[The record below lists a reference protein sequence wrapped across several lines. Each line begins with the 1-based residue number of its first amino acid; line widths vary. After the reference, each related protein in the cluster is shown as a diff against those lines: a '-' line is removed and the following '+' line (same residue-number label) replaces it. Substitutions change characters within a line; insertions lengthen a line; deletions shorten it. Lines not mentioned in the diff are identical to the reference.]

1 MDLKFQVNRQHIARV
16 DHAHVVAG
24 SRNFIGCIFAFG
36 PEWDGIVKTAIFRKG
51 ETVYHVVLSEDAIA
65 SGDMPVF
72 SAGIWQ
78 VSVFGGDLM
87 TADSAP
93 FLVCESGYSDG
104 TAPAAPSSTVYE
116 ALSSMVAGAV
126 NKTEALEAEFDALET
141 GTPVCVTGETL
152 FLN

>member
-1 MDLKFQVNRQHIARV
+1 MDLKFQVSRQHIARE

-24 SRNFIGCIFAFG
+24 SRNFIGCTFAFS

-65 SGDMPVF
+65 SEDMPVF
-72 SAGIWQ
+72 SEGVWQ
-78 VSVFGGDLM
+78 VSVFGGNLM

-93 FLVCESGYSDG
+93 LLVCKSGYSDG
-104 TAPAAPSSTVYE
+104 TAPAAPPSTVYE
-116 ALSSMVAGAV
+116 TLSSMVAGAV
-126 NKTEALEAEFDALET
+126 NRAEALEAEFDALET